1 MNENLKKSFKN
12 ELKAAFKQSKNIQ
25 EIIETHWIENR
36 RVKKNLKTSK
46 EDKCDARQKLEIYVV
61 NK

>member
-36 RVKKNLKTSK
+36 RV
-46 EDKCDARQKLEIYVV
+46 
-61 NK
+61 

>member
-46 EDKCDARQKLEIYVV
+46 EGKCDARQKLEIYVV